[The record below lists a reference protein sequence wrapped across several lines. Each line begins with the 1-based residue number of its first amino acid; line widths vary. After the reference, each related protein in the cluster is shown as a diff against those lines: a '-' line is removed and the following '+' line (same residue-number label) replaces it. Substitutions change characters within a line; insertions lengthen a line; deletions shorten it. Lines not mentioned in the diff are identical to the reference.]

1 MKAKLNKKGK
11 LDLFKL
17 LVEMKRVISEKWD
30 HKQFADAASQ
40 FHLLETPAMLASAPP
55 SVRAE
60 YYAARAELARLS
72 MPPMTAEALAQ
83 RDAAKALLDQKEAS
97 KALEVRH
104 VELLIQKGKELIT
117 AVIGVG
123 DKYLSLCK
131 AIRENEIAPKLVS
144 FELTKLGFSRST
156 VSKINKVA
164 GASDDLWNSFE
175 ARAFGFN
182 KMLELSRS
190 EKEPN
195 EATKLLADS
204 MGADV
209 IDVTAQVQK
218 LEGEEEEEGK
228 QGEIIEATDEE
239 KDEKQKLACERAAA
253 VLGRGRVYFGWTKTK
268 TFKLPDGWQV
278 VVQKDTKWKAP
289 KPTTAGGPKSP
300 TMPAKPGESP
310 LPFKK

>member
-1 MKAKLNKKGK
+1 MTIAAITAEI
-11 LDLFKL
+11 
-17 LVEMKRVISEKWD
+17 VRVCGEKWD
-30 HKQFADAASQ
+30 HVAYADARREFDFLATPEVIKAGTESQ
-40 FHLLETPAMLASAPP
+40 
-55 SVRAE
+55 RAE
-60 YYAARAELARLS
+60 FYAARAELARLS
-72 MPPMTAEALAQ
+72 TAPLTAEQLAQ
-83 RDAAKALLDQKEAS
+83 RDAAKALLDQKQA
-97 KALEVRH
+97 AQAVEVRH
-104 VELLIQKGKELIT
+104 IELLIQKGKDLIT

-131 AIRENEIAPKLVS
+131 TIRENEIAPKLVS

-195 EATKLLADS
+195 EATKLLADA

-209 IDVTAQVQK
+209 IDVTAQVEK
-218 LEGEEEEEGK
+218 LQGEEDRDAKEGDL
-228 QGEIIEATDEE
+228 IEPTEEE
-239 KDEKQKLACERAAA
+239 KDAKQKLACERAAA

-268 TFKLPDGWQV
+268 TFNLPDGWQV
-278 VVQKDTKWKAP
+278 VVQKNTKWKAP
-289 KPTTAGGPKSP
+289 KPTNEGGPKSP
-300 TMPAKPGESP
+300 TMAPKQA
-310 LPFKK
+310 

>member
-1 MKAKLNKKGK
+1 VKKVKQSKVQSFATLLAEAKQYTKAGFSHVVNLKLHDN
-11 LDLFKL
+11 
-17 LVEMKRVISEKWD
+17 LVSSVEKYMPTATD
-30 HKQFADAASQ
+30 SQ
-40 FHLLETPAMLASAPP
+40 
-55 SVRAE
+55 RAE
-60 YYAARAELARLS
+60 WYAEIAELKRLS
-72 MPPMTAEALAQ
+72 MPPMTAEQLAQ
-83 RDAAKALLDQKEAS
+83 REAAKALLDQKQAS
-97 KALEVRH
+97 VALEQQH
-104 VELLIQKGKELIT
+104 TALLIQKGKDLIT

-131 AIRENEIAPKLVS
+131 TIRENEIAPKLVS
-144 FELTKLGFSRST
+144 FELTKLGFSRAT

-190 EKEPN
+190 EKDPN

-204 MGADV
+204 LGADV

-218 LEGEEEEEGK
+218 LEGEEEEDAKEGNL
-228 QGEIIEATDEE
+228 IEPTEEE

-268 TFKLPDGWQV
+268 TFNLPDGWQV
-278 VVQKDTKWKAP
+278 VVQKNTKWKAP
-289 KPTTAGGPKSP
+289 KPTNEGGPKSP
-300 TMPAKPGESP
+300 TMEP
-310 LPFKK
+310 KKS